1 MTATS
6 ELPAAKA
13 RNHDMGEPVVEV
25 RGVNKSFHRRDGSV
39 VTAARDTTF
48 TVGDGEILVLLGPS
62 GCGKTTLLRTIA
74 GLEMPDTGE
83 IRIGG
88 REVFSDQRKI
98 RIPPERRD
106 IGMMFQSYALWPH
119 MTVRRNVAY
128 PLECARVRK
137 AQRRERVDHAL
148 ERVGI
153 GHLADQYPGQMSG
166 GQQQRVALA
175 RAIVG
180 DARLVLFDEPLSNI
194 DAKERERLRAELKQM
209 QRNIGFSAVY
219 VTHDQSEALALGD
232 RVALIRDGAI
242 EQLATPRE
250 LYQRPAN
257 RGVAGFIGTMNEIA
271 GTVSAV
277 DADGTVRVTTPLGT
291 VRGQPSDAAA
301 TLGAAVLA
309 LIRPERIRLATGAA
323 AHRNSWRAR
332 VASRAFMGA
341 RNEYTVELGGQLL
354 DVWAQDRWDEEPRG
368 ETWVEVLPE
377 DVLVVP
383 KPD

>member
-1 MTATS
+1 MV
-6 ELPAAKA
+6 
-13 RNHDMGEPVVEV
+13 EPVVEV
-25 RGVNKSFHRRDGSV
+25 RGVNKNFYRRDGSV

-48 TVGDGEILVLLGPS
+48 TVSDGEILVLLGPS
-62 GCGKTTLLRTIA
+62 GCGKTTLLRAIA

-88 REVFSDQRKI
+88 RRVFSDQHKI

-128 PLECARVRK
+128 PLECARVPK
-137 AQRRERVDHAL
+137 AERRERVDHAL

-180 DARLVLFDEPLSNI
+180 DARVVLFDEPLSNI

-250 LYQRPAN
+250 LYQRPAS
-257 RGVAGFIGTMNEIA
+257 RGVAGFIGTMNEIG

-277 DADGTVRVTTPLGT
+277 DADGTVCVTTELGT
-291 VRGQPSDAAA
+291 VRGRPSERAE
-301 TLGAAVLA
+301 TVGNAVLA
-309 LIRPERIRLATGAA
+309 LIRPERIRLTSGAG
-323 AHRNSWRAR
+323 AHGNSWRAR
-332 VASRAFMGA
+332 IASRAFMGA

-354 DVWAQDRWDEEPRG
+354 NVWAQDRWEEEPRD

>member
-1 MTATS
+1 
-6 ELPAAKA
+6 
-13 RNHDMGEPVVEV
+13 MGEPVVEV
-25 RGVNKSFHRRDGSV
+25 RGVNKSFHRRDGAV

-48 TVGDGEILVLLGPS
+48 SVGDGEILVLLGPS
-62 GCGKTTLLRTIA
+62 GCGKTTLLRAIA
-74 GLEMPDTGE
+74 GLEMPDSGE

-88 REVFSDQRKI
+88 RLVFSDEQKI

-137 AQRRERVDHAL
+137 AERRERIDHAL

-153 GHLADQYPGQMSG
+153 GHLADQYPGQKSG

-180 DARLVLFDEPLSNI
+180 DARVVLFDEPLSNI

-209 QRNIGFSAVY
+209 QRSIGFSAVY

-242 EQLATPRE
+242 EQLATPQE
-250 LYQRPAN
+250 LYQRPASHS
-257 RGVAGFIGTMNEIA
+257 VAGFIGTMNEVA
-271 GTVSAV
+271 GKLSAV
-277 DADGTVRVTTPLGT
+277 EADGSVSVTTELGT
-291 VRGQPSDAAA
+291 VRGHASECV
-301 TLGAAVLA
+301 GAVGDAVLA
-309 LIRPERIRLATGAA
+309 MIRPERIRLSSDAGTSG
-323 AHRNSWRAR
+323 NSWRAR
-332 VASRAFMGA
+332 IASRAFMGA
-341 RNEYTVELGGQLL
+341 RNEYTVELGGQTL
-354 DVWAQDRWDEEPRG
+354 DVWAQDRWEDGPSG
-368 ETWVEVLPE
+368 ETWVDIPAE

-383 KPD
+383 KPE